1 MHTGFWGLMALS
13 AILLGYSGYIWKKET
28 QGKKLSFAAK
38 GKKAYIGLLVLGGLL
53 GLCAVGFLGG
63 VLLVFGGAASDVVHV
78 AGLVTL
84 LAAFAFYYALRRII
98 TQVVETPKREIKEE
112 KQEEANHE

>member
-38 GKKAYIGLLVLGGLL
+38 RQDDSHGD
-53 GLCAVGFLGG
+53 
-63 VLLVFGGAASDVVHV
+63 AALS
-78 AGLVTL
+78 
-84 LAAFAFYYALRRII
+84 
-98 TQVVETPKREIKEE
+98 
-112 KQEEANHE
+112 